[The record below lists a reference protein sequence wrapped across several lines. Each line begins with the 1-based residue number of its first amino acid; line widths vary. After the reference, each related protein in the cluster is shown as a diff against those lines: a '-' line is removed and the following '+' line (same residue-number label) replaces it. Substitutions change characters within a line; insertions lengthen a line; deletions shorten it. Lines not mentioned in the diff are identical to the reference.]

1 MNTSR
6 EPCPEAQWVMRLRK
20 ARSRDELFGRL
31 RERQRLSQW
40 FGFQGFDEEPATPV
54 KRAAQKTLLWQT
66 KQLGRTNATRRF
78 HRDTDVASNS
88 HEDTDVLKQLKLTFN
103 FIDMRDG
110 LTEGLFYDNPSAFGR
125 HKAQRRS

>member
-40 FGFQGFDEEPATPV
+40 FGFQGFDEKPATPV
-54 KRAAQKTLLWQT
+54 KRAAQKTL
-66 KQLGRTNATRRF
+66 
-78 HRDTDVASNS
+78 V
-88 HEDTDVLKQLKLTFN
+88 
-103 FIDMRDG
+103 
-110 LTEGLFYDNPSAFGR
+110 
-125 HKAQRRS
+125 